1 MRKPEDVGL
10 GPVEWGTVVAH
21 WPYGLDVFLDSSGEV
36 GTVGIT
42 WVNDSTIRTN
52 EEYWPDVGDRIR
64 VRRMEVRSDGEL
76 RPGGEVRLTAQQA
89 AIEWSPREEARRR
102 KTGWPSGLRLAEW
115 GVIRAVH
122 EQGFDVLLLASG
134 ETGTVMQSLV
144 EADRKVF
151 KTDFHPRV
159 GQPLRVC
166 RLGVWPDGTLRLS
179 HRACFVSGG
188 DPPNRTD
195 YDPPPGPL
203 PPPPPSGMAI
213 GTDIPLCDP
222 RLLPHWARKR
232 QQEEQQN
239 QT

>member
-1 MRKPEDVGL
+1 MRL
-10 GPVEWGTVVAH
+10 GSVEWGTVVAH
-21 WPYGLDVFLDSSGEV
+21 WPWGLDVFLDSSGEV

-64 VRRMEVRSDGEL
+64 VRRMEVRPDGEL
-76 RPGGEVRLTAQQA
+76 RLTAQQA

-115 GVIRAVH
+115 GVITALR
-122 EQGFDVLLLASG
+122 ERGFDVLLLASG
-134 ETGTVMQSLV
+134 DVGTVMWSLV
-144 EADRKVF
+144 EADRAMF
-151 KTDFHPRV
+151 EIDFHPSV
-159 GQPLRVC
+159 GQPLRVR

-179 HRACFVSGG
+179 HRACFVRGG

-203 PPPPPSGMAI
+203 PPPPGMAI
-213 GTDIPLCDP
+213 GTDIPLGDP
-222 RLLPHWARKR
+222 RLLPHWARQQQKQEK
-232 QQEEQQN
+232 QQEQEQ
-239 QT
+239 T

>member
-1 MRKPEDVGL
+1 MVKPEDIGW

-52 EEYWPDVGDRIR
+52 EEYWPDVGDRVR
-64 VRRMEVRSDGEL
+64 VRRMDVRPSGEL
-76 RPGGEVRLTAQQA
+76 RLTAQQA
-89 AIEWSPREEARRR
+89 AIEWSPREVVRRR
-102 KTGWPSGLRLAEW
+102 MTGWPSGLRLAEW

-122 EQGFDVLLLASG
+122 GRGFDVLLLASG
-134 ETGTVMQSLV
+134 ETGTVMWSLV

-151 KTDFHPRV
+151 ETDFRPVV
-159 GQPLRVC
+159 GRPLRVR

-179 HRACFVSGG
+179 HRACFLSGG
-188 DPPNRTD
+188 EPPNRID
-195 YDPPPGPL
+195 YDPPPGPV
-203 PPPPPSGMAI
+203 PPPPPPGKAI
-213 GTDIPLCDP
+213 GTDIPLGDP

>member
-1 MRKPEDVGL
+1 MVKPEDIGL

-21 WPYGLDVFLDSSGEV
+21 WPWGMDVFLDSSGEV

-64 VRRMEVRSDGEL
+64 VRRMEVRPDGEL
-76 RPGGEVRLTAQQA
+76 RLTARQSDV
-89 AIEWSPREEARRR
+89 EWSEPWELVRRR
-102 KTGWPSGLRLAEW
+102 MTGWPSGLRAPEW

-122 EQGFDVLLLASG
+122 KRGFDVYLLASG
-134 ETGTVMQSLV
+134 ETGTVMWSLV

-151 KTDFHPRV
+151 KTDFHPVV
-159 GQPLRVC
+159 GQPIRVR

-179 HRACFVSGG
+179 HRACFLSGG

-195 YDPPPGPL
+195 YDPPPGPV
-203 PPPPPSGMAI
+203 PPPPPPGKAI
-213 GTDIPLCDP
+213 GTDIPLDDP

-232 QQEEQQN
+232 QEEEQQN

>member
-1 MRKPEDVGL
+1 MDRPEDVGL
-10 GPVEWGTVVAH
+10 GLVEWGTVVAH

-64 VRRMEVRSDGEL
+64 VRRMEVRPSGEL
-76 RPGGEVRLTAQQA
+76 RLTAKQSEV
-89 AIEWSPREEARRR
+89 EWSEPWELVRMRM
-102 KTGWPSGLRLAEW
+102 TGWPSGLRLAEW
-115 GVIRAVH
+115 GVITALR
-122 EQGFDVLLLASG
+122 ERGFDVLLLASG
-134 ETGTVMQSLV
+134 DVGTVMQSLI
-144 EADRKVF
+144 EADRKMF
-151 KTDFHPRV
+151 KTDFHPRM
-159 GQPLRVC
+159 GQPLRVR

-179 HRACFVSGG
+179 HRACFVRGG

-203 PPPPPSGMAI
+203 PPPPPPGMAI
-213 GTDIPLCDP
+213 GTDIPLGDP

>member
-1 MRKPEDVGL
+1 MDRPEDVGL

-76 RPGGEVRLTAQQA
+76 RLTARQSDV
-89 AIEWSPREEARRR
+89 EWSEPGELVRMRM
-102 KTGWPSGLRLAEW
+102 TGWPSGLRLAEW
-115 GVIRAVH
+115 GVITAVH
-122 EQGFDVLLLASG
+122 DQGFDVYLLASG
-134 ETGTVMQSLV
+134 ETGTVMRSLI
-144 EADRKVF
+144 EADRKMF
-151 KTDFHPRV
+151 KTDFHPSV
-159 GQPLRVC
+159 GQPLRVR
-166 RLGVWPDGTLRLS
+166 RLGIWPDGTLRLS

-195 YDPPPGPL
+195 YDPPPGPV
-203 PPPPPSGMAI
+203 PPPPPPGKAI
-213 GTDIPLCDP
+213 GTDIPLGDP

-232 QQEEQQN
+232 QQEEQQEE
-239 QT
+239 

>member
-1 MRKPEDVGL
+1 MVKPEDIGL

-21 WPYGLDVFLDSSGEV
+21 WPWGMDVFLDSSGEV
-36 GTVGIT
+36 GTVERVR
-42 WVNDSTIRTN
+42 VNDSRVRCN

-64 VRRMEVRSDGEL
+64 VRRMEVRPDGEL
-76 RPGGEVRLTAQQA
+76 RLTARQSDV
-89 AIEWSPREEARRR
+89 EWSEPWELVRMRM
-102 KTGWPSGLRLAEW
+102 TGWPSGLRLAEW
-115 GVIRAVH
+115 GVITALR
-122 EQGFDVLLLASG
+122 ERGFDVLLLASG
-134 ETGTVMQSLV
+134 ETGTVMQSLI
-144 EADRKVF
+144 EADRKMF

-159 GQPLRVC
+159 GQPLRVR

-179 HRACFVSGG
+179 HRACFLRIQ
-188 DPPNRTD
+188 DPPDRID

-203 PPPPPSGMAI
+203 PPPPPPGKAI
-213 GTDIPLCDP
+213 GTDIPLDDP

>member
-1 MRKPEDVGL
+1 MDRPEDVGL

-64 VRRMEVRSDGEL
+64 VRRMEVRPDGEL
-76 RPGGEVRLTAQQA
+76 RLTARQSEV
-89 AIEWSPREEARRR
+89 EWSEPGELVRRR
-102 KTGWPSGLRLAEW
+102 MTGWPSGLRAPEW
-115 GVIRAVH
+115 GVITAVH
-122 EQGFDVLLLASG
+122 ERGFDVRLDASG
-134 ETGTVMQSLV
+134 ETGTVMQSLI
-144 EADRKVF
+144 EADRKMF
-151 KTDFHPRV
+151 KTDFRPRV
-159 GQPLRVC
+159 GQPLRVR

-179 HRACFVSGG
+179 HRACFLRIQ
-188 DPPNRTD
+188 DPPDRID
-195 YDPPPGPL
+195 YDPPPGPV
-203 PPPPPSGMAI
+203 PPPPPPGMAI
-213 GTDIPLCDP
+213 GTDIPLDDP

-232 QQEEQQN
+232 QQEEQQD

>member
-1 MRKPEDVGL
+1 MVKPEDIGW

-21 WPYGLDVFLDSSGEV
+21 WPYGLDVLLDSSGEV

-64 VRRMEVRSDGEL
+64 VRRMEVRPSGEL
-76 RPGGEVRLTAQQA
+76 RLTARQSEV
-89 AIEWSPREEARRR
+89 EWSEPGELVRMRM
-102 KTGWPSGLRLAEW
+102 TGWPSGLRLAEW
-115 GVIRAVH
+115 GVITALR
-122 EQGFDVLLLASG
+122 ERGFDVLLLASG
-134 ETGTVMQSLV
+134 ETGTVMQSLI
-144 EADRKVF
+144 EADRKMF
-151 KTDFHPRV
+151 KTDFHPSV
-159 GQPLRVC
+159 GQPLRVR

-179 HRACFVSGG
+179 HRACFVRGG

-195 YDPPPGPL
+195 YDPPPGPV
-203 PPPPPSGMAI
+203 PPPPPPGMAI
-213 GTDIPLCDP
+213 GTDIPLGDP

>member
-1 MRKPEDVGL
+1 M
-10 GPVEWGTVVAH
+10 VAH

-64 VRRMEVRSDGEL
+64 VRRMEVRPSGEL
-76 RPGGEVRLTAQQA
+76 RLTAQQA
-89 AIEWSPREEARRR
+89 AIEWSEPWELVRRR

-115 GVIRAVH
+115 GMVTAVH
-122 EQGFDVLLLASG
+122 ERGFDVLLLASG
-134 ETGTVMQSLV
+134 ETGTVMRSLI
-144 EADRKVF
+144 EADRKMF
-151 KTDFHPRV
+151 KTDFHPVV
-159 GQPLRVC
+159 GQPLRVR

-179 HRACFVSGG
+179 HRACFLRIQ
-188 DPPNRTD
+188 DPPDRID
-195 YDPPPGPL
+195 YDPPPGPVPPA
-203 PPPPPSGMAI
+203 PPPGRAI
-213 GTDIPLCDP
+213 GTDIPLGDP

-232 QQEEQQN
+232 QQEEQQE

>member
-1 MRKPEDVGL
+1 M
-10 GPVEWGTVVAH
+10 VAH

-64 VRRMEVRSDGEL
+64 VRRMEVRPDGEL
-76 RPGGEVRLTAQQA
+76 RLTARQSDV
-89 AIEWSPREEARRR
+89 EWSEPWELVRMRM
-102 KTGWPSGLRLAEW
+102 TGWPSGLRLAEW
-115 GVIRAVH
+115 GVITAVH
-122 EQGFDVLLLASG
+122 ERGFDVLLLASG
-134 ETGTVMQSLV
+134 ETGTVMRSLI
-144 EADRKVF
+144 EADRAMF
-151 KTDFHPRV
+151 EIDFHPSV
-159 GQPLRVC
+159 GQPIRVR

-195 YDPPPGPL
+195 YDPPPGPV
-203 PPPPPSGMAI
+203 PPPPPPGMAI
-213 GTDIPLCDP
+213 GTDIPLDDP

-232 QQEEQQN
+232 QQEEQQEQQEQN
-239 QT
+239 KT

>member
-1 MRKPEDVGL
+1 M

-64 VRRMEVRSDGEL
+64 VRRMEVLPSGEL
-76 RPGGEVRLTAQQA
+76 RLTAQQA

-102 KTGWPSGLRLAEW
+102 KTGWPSGLRAPEW

-122 EQGFDVLLLASG
+122 KRGFDVYLLASG
-134 ETGTVMQSLV
+134 DVGTVMWSLV
-144 EADRKVF
+144 EGDRKVF
-151 KTDFHPRV
+151 ETDFHPSV
-159 GQPLRVC
+159 GQPLRVR
-166 RLGVWPDGTLRLS
+166 RLGVWPDSTLRLS
-179 HRACFVSGG
+179 HRACFVRGG
-188 DPPNRTD
+188 EPPDRID

-203 PPPPPSGMAI
+203 PPPPPPGMAI
-213 GTDIPLCDP
+213 GTDIPLGDP
-222 RLLPHWARKR
+222 RLLPHWARQQQKQEK
-232 QQEEQQN
+232 QQEQN

>member
-1 MRKPEDVGL
+1 MRKPEDIGW

-64 VRRMEVRSDGEL
+64 VRRMEVRPSGEL
-76 RPGGEVRLTAQQA
+76 RLTAQQA
-89 AIEWSPREEARRR
+89 AIEWSEPWELVRRR

-115 GVIRAVH
+115 GVITAVH
-122 EQGFDVLLLASG
+122 DRGFDVYLLASG
-134 ETGTVMQSLV
+134 ETGTVMQSLI

-159 GQPLRVC
+159 GQPIRVR

-188 DPPNRTD
+188 DPPNRID
-195 YDPPPGPL
+195 YDPPPGPV
-203 PPPPPSGMAI
+203 PPPPPPGMAI
-213 GTDIPLCDP
+213 GTDIPLGDP
-222 RLLPHWARKR
+222 RLLPHWARQQQKQEQ
-232 QQEEQQN
+232 QQEQD

>member
-1 MRKPEDVGL
+1 MVKPGSVRL

-52 EEYWPDVGDRIR
+52 EEYWPDVGDRVR
-64 VRRMEVRSDGEL
+64 VRRMDVRPSGEL
-76 RPGGEVRLTAQQA
+76 RLTAQQA
-89 AIEWSPREEARRR
+89 AIEWSPREVVRRR
-102 KTGWPSGLRLAEW
+102 MTGWPSGLRLAEW

-122 EQGFDVLLLASG
+122 GRGFDVLLLASG
-134 ETGTVMQSLV
+134 ETGTVMWSLV

-151 KTDFHPRV
+151 ETDFRPVV
-159 GQPLRVC
+159 GRPLRVR

-179 HRACFVSGG
+179 HRACFLSGG
-188 DPPNRTD
+188 EPPNRID
-195 YDPPPGPL
+195 YDPPPGK
-203 PPPPPSGMAI
+203 AI
-213 GTDIPLCDP
+213 GTDIPLGDP